1 MKPFNILLIVIILL
15 LLKTTISCEK
25 LVEVEIPNNQ
35 ITTAQVFEDSQTAN
49 AALAGLYAGL
59 WNNSPISGDQVGK
72 LLGSYTDDL
81 DCYAATA
88 TNGIFDI
95 YKNQQIDNNPTIYT
109 FWSTAYQQI
118 YVANAIIEGAENSLA
133 LSLDEKNRIKGEAL
147 LARSVLYFYLQQV
160 FGDIPY
166 PVNTDYQVNQSLG
179 KTPSTAVLT
188 KLENDLMQSIMKLK
202 DEYRNSE
209 RIFPNKKVAQL
220 MLAKIYMSEH
230 RWGDAELLLREISQ
244 SPLYQFESNITK
256 VFQKSGTHIL
266 WQLKPKNS
274 GDATKEASTYY
285 FVNAAPSNYALSP
298 NLVSSFSGTDLRKS
312 NWMTTVTFNGTT
324 WYRTDKYKNRTNNTT
339 EYSILFRL
347 DEVYLLLAEALVQ
360 QNRITEAIPYVNAT
374 RQRAGLALLT
384 ASITQGE
391 LVDEILLENRKE
403 FFTEMGHRFIDLKR
417 IDRLPTLIPVKP
429 NWKEYHKLWPLP
441 QKELLLNSNLNPQNN
456 GY

>member
-1 MKPFNILLIVIILL
+1 MKPFNILLIVIIFL

-35 ITTAQVFEDSQTAN
+35 ITTTQVFEDSQTAN

-95 YKNQQIDNNPTIYT
+95 YKNQQIDNNPSIYT

-179 KTPSTAVLT
+179 KTTSTAVLT
-188 KLENDLMQSIMKLK
+188 KLENDLMQSIVTLK
-202 DEYRNSE
+202 DEYRNPE

-220 MLAKIYMSEH
+220 MLAKIYMSEQ
-230 RWGDAELLLREISQ
+230 RWGDAELVLREIVQ
-244 SPLYQFESNITK
+244 SPLYQFENNITK

-266 WQLKPKNS
+266 WQLKPKNT
-274 GDATKEASTYY
+274 GDATKEALTYY

-298 NLVSSFSGTDLRKS
+298 NLVSSFSGADLRKL
-312 NWMTTVTFNGTT
+312 NWMTTVSFSGTT

-347 DEVYLLLAEALVQ
+347 DEVYLLIAETLTQ
-360 QNRITEAIPYVNAT
+360 QNRLTEALPYVNAT

-384 ASITQGE
+384 GSVTQAT
-391 LVDEILLENRKE
+391 LLDEILLENRKE
-403 FFTEMGHRFIDLKR
+403 FFTEMGHRFLDLKR
-417 IDRLPTLIPVKP
+417 NGRLNTLIPAKS
-429 NWKEYHKLWPLP
+429 NWKEYHKIWPLP
-441 QKELLLNSNLNPQNN
+441 QKELLLNPNLNPQNN